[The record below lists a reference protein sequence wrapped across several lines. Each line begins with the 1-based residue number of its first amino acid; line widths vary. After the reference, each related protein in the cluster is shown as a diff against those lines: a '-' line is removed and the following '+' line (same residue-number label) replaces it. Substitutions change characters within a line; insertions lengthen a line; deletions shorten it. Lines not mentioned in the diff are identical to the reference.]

1 VPVPVESSGRGGE
14 RGTVLIVVVALI
26 MLVSAIVLLGAG
38 SFHITDNQDRTLKTS
53 HRQEFLIRELAA
65 WVQRTNA
72 LPCPADPAVDTLS
85 HDFGFARS
93 ACNDKTAEGI
103 VPFRTLS
110 LSERDARDGW
120 GRLMTYRISPVL
132 ANTGSG
138 NRIFMRCRRYPWFDG
153 NTPGS
158 GPVINVYP
166 GKARF
171 CCPPEDG
178 DFPATTDLRV
188 FASAAEIALAEN
200 LKKDTTIDK
209 IGRKV
214 DLSFYDDIN
223 QAVNIGAQGAQ
234 APIPPEAGNEEVF
247 AVAIISH
254 GQNGIGAYVANGTNA
269 RLSGIVGADE
279 QANIDGDR
287 DIVSHPVNATP
298 GPNYFDDIVI
308 WRTQLGLMGE
318 LNNASCYMPWR

>member
-1 VPVPVESSGRGGE
+1 MPVPVENAGREGE
-14 RGTVLIVVVALI
+14 QGTILIVVVAVI
-26 MLVSAIVLLGAG
+26 MLMGAIVLLGSG
-38 SFHITDNQDRTLKTS
+38 SFHLIDNQDRTLKTS
-53 HRQEFLIRELAA
+53 RRQEFLIRELAA
-65 WVQRTNA
+65 YAQRTNA
-72 LPCPADPAVDTLS
+72 LPCPADPAVDPVTRE
-85 HDFGFARS
+85 FGFARS
-93 ACNDKTAEGI
+93 ACDYRTAEGI
-103 VPFRTLS
+103 VPFRTLN

-132 ANTGSG
+132 AHTDQGSQ
-138 NRIFMRCRRYPWFDG
+138 IFMRCRRFPWFEG

-158 GPVINVYP
+158 GHVINVNA

-178 DFPATTDLRV
+178 DFPPATDLRV
-188 FASAAEIALAEN
+188 FASAADIPKGA
-200 LKKDTTIDK
+200 TIDK

-214 DLSFYDDIN
+214 DLSYYADIN
-223 QAVNIGAQGAQ
+223 QAVNVGAMGAL

-254 GQNGIGAYVANGTNA
+254 GQNGFGAYVANGTGA
-269 RLSGIVGADE
+269 RLAGVIGADE
-279 QANIDGDR
+279 RANIDGGR
-287 DIVSHPVNATP
+287 DIVSHPVNATA

>member
-1 VPVPVESSGRGGE
+1 
-14 RGTVLIVVVALI
+14 
-26 MLVSAIVLLGAG
+26 
-38 SFHITDNQDRTLKTS
+38 
-53 HRQEFLIRELAA
+53 
-65 WVQRTNA
+65 
-72 LPCPADPAVDTLS
+72 
-85 HDFGFARS
+85 
-93 ACNDKTAEGI
+93 
-103 VPFRTLS
+103 
-110 LSERDARDGW
+110 
-120 GRLMTYRISPVL
+120 MTYRISPVL

-138 NRIFMRCRRYPWFDG
+138 NQIFMRCRRFPWFEG
-153 NTPGS
+153 NIPGS
-158 GPVINVYP
+158 GNQILNVYP

-178 DFPATTDLRV
+178 DFPPSTDLRV
-188 FASAAEIALAEN
+188 FASVSDIL
-200 LKKDTTIDK
+200 KDTTIDK

-269 RLSGIVGADE
+269 RMSGIFGADE

-287 DIVSHPVNATP
+287 DIVSHPVNATS